1 MNPSTILKLMSA
13 KSKFEKSHPK
23 FLAFLKHVFSR
34 PIEEGT
40 VMEFTVT
47 RPGEAPISANIMVQ
61 LSDLELLSELT
72 ELIRQKAD

>member
-1 MNPSTILKLMSA
+1 
-13 KSKFEKSHPK
+13 
-23 FLAFLKHVFSR
+23 
-34 PIEEGT
+34 
-40 VMEFTVT
+40 MEFTVT